1 MLFAYYSHPGRSG
14 QMQQFVDPILAL
26 SLAVEA
32 DVSFVQ
38 EIKLNL
44 VVLQYFTGPEDA
56 THDVESLLESYSP
69 EVAQPIR
76 NVLDDNR
83 HLLVHLAES
92 GGRLLADRVDVY

>member
-1 MLFAYYSHPGRSG
+1 
-14 QMQQFVDPILAL
+14 MQEFVDPKLAL

-32 DVSFVQ
+32 DVGFVQ

-44 VVLQYFTGPEDA
+44 VVFQYFTGPEDA
-56 THDVESLLESYSP
+56 THDVESFLESNSP

-83 HLLVHLAES
+83 HLLVHVAES
-92 GGRLLADRVDVY
+92 GGRLLVDRVDVY